1 MKRLLAIFTVCLL
14 MTGCVG
20 IVGAEGVSVMATDK
34 TVVDHVISLSSG
46 KNCSTIRKDLGMT
59 YCEED
64 EVGVQDEVYCYRTLG
79 RVNCFAVPAP
89 HGESQPTVGHIPASA
104 PPPR

>member
-1 MKRLLAIFTVCLL
+1 MKRLLAIFIVCMLAA
-14 MTGCVG
+14 GCAG
-20 IVGAEGVSVMATDK
+20 IVGAEGVSIMATDK

-64 EVGVQDEVYCYRTLG
+64 EKIPQMNVFCYRTLG
-79 RVNCFAVPAP
+79 EITCYDRPVYDGKQEQVRQG
-89 HGESQPTVGHIPASA
+89 GEK
-104 PPPR
+104 PR